1 LRTRARTSTAD
12 FTRDGL
18 PDIIIA
24 TTDGAAEVI
33 VNRRKSVNGA
43 PTVNLGTD
51 RTLEYADQLA
61 DDPPFIFAASSDPD
75 LHGLV
80 FEWREAAGTPL
91 ETFGSPFLEIR
102 RRRPGTYTFI
112 VTARDGRGGTASDSI
127 NLTITPTK
135 EVVLWASNAPW
146 EAIGNWT
153 MVDDPTAAGASRA
166 CDPNAG
172 APKVHAPVPK
182 PASRFALSFIADP
195 TQTYK
200 LWVRLKADGDRY
212 FNDSVWVQF
221 SGSTDAAGNP
231 VYRIGSSSGL
241 PINLD
246 ECANGGS
253 PAGDGRTT
261 GGAPSTGTA

>member
-1 LRTRARTSTAD
+1 MGSCSSGGRRLGRHSRRSAAPSWRS
-12 FTRDGL
+12 G
-18 PDIIIA
+18 
-24 TTDGAAEVI
+24 GAV
-33 VNRRKSVNGA
+33 R
-43 PTVNLGTD
+43 
-51 RTLEYADQLA
+51 
-61 DDPPFIFAASSDPD
+61 
-75 LHGLV
+75 
-80 FEWREAAGTPL
+80 
-91 ETFGSPFLEIR
+91 
-102 RRRPGTYTFI
+102 GTYTFI

-166 CDPNAG
+166 YDPNAG
-172 APKVHAPVPK
+172 APKVNAPVPQ

-195 TQTYK
+195 TQTCK

-212 FNDSVWVQF
+212 FNDSVWVQL

-241 PINLD
+241 PINLE
-246 ECANGGS
+246 ECANGGLS
-253 PAGDGRTT
+253 GWGWEDDGWGAVNRNGVTLRFPAGGLQVIQFSDPRGRRVDRS
-261 GGAPSTGTA
+261 GRAVVGEVPDRAPGLREKRRDDSDVDVPSGRVRWAAFCIGDFGLTIGD